1 MAARGKIANPG
12 KPKLERI
19 ALLKSVLQGYRVRL
33 DEELQPLGITT
44 AQLRVLWMVEV
55 TPEASGAQVARLC
68 SVTPQTGQALLAKME
83 AHGWIRR
90 RTSAESERVLIA
102 ELTASGRRV
111 LNKARVLA
119 EQLEA
124 RLWSGAGE
132 RELRSFDTV
141 LSRAVESLNA
151 R

>member
-1 MAARGKIANPG
+1 MRSRTKAVVE
-12 KPKLERI
+12 KPRLERM

-44 AQLRVLWMVEV
+44 AQLRMLWTVELNPDV
-55 TPEASGAQVARLC
+55 SGAEIARLC

-90 RTSAESERVLIA
+90 RPSAESERVLVA

-111 LNKARVLA
+111 LLRARETA
-119 EQLEA
+119 EHLDKE
-124 RLWSGAGE
+124 LWAGMDA
-132 RELRSFDTV
+132 RELAV
-141 LSRAVESLNA
+141 LDRALGDAVSRLG